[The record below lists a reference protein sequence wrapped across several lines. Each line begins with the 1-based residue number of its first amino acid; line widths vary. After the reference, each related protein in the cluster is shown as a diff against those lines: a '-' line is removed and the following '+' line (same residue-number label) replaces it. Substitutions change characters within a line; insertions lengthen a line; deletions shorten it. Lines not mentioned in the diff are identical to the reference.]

1 MDFDK
6 IKQDILN
13 SSETSTSESESIS
26 GSELHEEFEINNF
39 LPEFEPLK
47 LSGKNLAQQYVS
59 AFNTGMN
66 IYQCLNYLQGY
77 VYTLVTATNET
88 IEAWNTVVPLL
99 EQATKEWTDE
109 EFNYK
114 WSILKPQVI
123 ELVTNLTIETFNKA
137 WEDLKPVVIK
147 LAQDT
152 TDAEFKK
159 QWDILKPQVITL
171 VGETTTNKFN
181 EEWEKLKPTI
191 IQLST
196 DTTIAQFNK
205 SWEELKPKVIELSQ
219 TTTSNKFDEK
229 WEELRP
235 QVIELA
241 QTTTSNKFDEKWEA
255 LQPTLTETVNNLA
268 KTQTTTTF
276 NYKWSILKPQVIE
289 LVTNLTIETF
299 NKAWEDLK
307 PVVIKLAQDTTDAEF
322 KKQWDILK
330 PQVITLVGE
339 TTTNKFNEEWEKLK
353 PTIIQL
359 STDTTIAQFNK
370 SWEELKPKVIEL
382 SQTTTSNKF
391 DEKWEEL
398 RPQVIELA
406 QTTTSNKFDEKWEAL
421 QPTLT
426 ETVNNLAKTQTTTT
440 FNEKWEELKPQVI
453 ELAQT
458 TTGTKFDE
466 KWTELQPTLNTTLEN
481 LVNTNLETFK
491 STLWQEVTKNNDF
504 PFLLPENFGA
514 VGDGTTDDSRAFT
527 ECFTSANENHK
538 YILLSNKTYLI
549 GSTLTNIYN
558 TNIIGINTTIILGN
572 NTFTKQ
578 VYNCVFSNITFARAV
593 KSDLPLT
600 EVFISSQ
607 FKYCNF
613 IDINYLFKYID
624 NSNDTQGEPL
634 CILNN
639 CSLSNTNII
648 KCDINNSNHNNF
660 IINNTLLYYDDT
672 ASNTSF
678 IVNGYFNC
686 KYIFNNCFFER
697 GFKDNVFEL
706 FNTVDDFEFNT
717 CNIINKHNAS
727 MFLLSNISNVE
738 KQQIIFNNCNIL
750 NENKYL
756 IDVAPTNNT
765 VLPTVNIKYST
776 LKVNAIFNAKNECS
790 LWLENNQ
797 IDTKP
802 VINAGA
808 GKVNLVE
815 IQQKY
820 SPESEN
826 IFPWT
831 TEPTPT
837 VENNVSL
844 NKIGTDQYYILT
856 ESKDKNIKKL
866 DYYFKYDVNYLPSAP
881 YYSNNIFVRDL
892 DLEGYTVKKSYLS
905 NNICKLKDKSTGELI
920 DYVYLMLDDNVTVET
935 IKDDPKS
942 VYTTIAIKYLP
953 YFAKLKTDTP
963 VGGQCY
969 VDACISIILEKTSS

>member
-6 IKQDILN
+6 IKQNILN

-26 GSELHEEFEINNF
+26 SSELHEEFEINNF

-66 IYQCLNYLQGY
+66 VYQCLNYLQGY
-77 VYTLVTATNET
+77 VYTLVTAMNET

-109 EFNYK
+109 EFDYK

-137 WEDLKPVVIK
+137 WEELKPVVIK

-171 VGETTTNKFN
+171 VEETTTNKFN
-181 EEWEKLKPTI
+181 EEWEKLRPTI

-196 DTTIAQFNK
+196 DTTIEQFNK

-241 QTTTSNKFDEKWEA
+241 QTTTSNKF
-255 LQPTLTETVNNLA
+255 N
-268 KTQTTTTF
+268 
-276 NYKWSILKPQVIE
+276 
-289 LVTNLTIETF
+289 
-299 NKAWEDLK
+299 
-307 PVVIKLAQDTTDAEF
+307 
-322 KKQWDILK
+322 
-330 PQVITLVGE
+330 
-339 TTTNKFNEEWEKLK
+339 
-353 PTIIQL
+353 
-359 STDTTIAQFNK
+359 
-370 SWEELKPKVIEL
+370 
-382 SQTTTSNKF
+382 
-391 DEKWEEL
+391 EKWEE
-398 RPQVIELA
+398 
-406 QTTTSNKFDEKWEAL
+406 L

-458 TTGTKFDE
+458 TTNTKFDE
-466 KWTELQPTLNTTLEN
+466 KWTELQPTLTETVTN
-481 LVNTNLETFK
+481 LVNANLETFK

-514 VGDGTTDDSRAFT
+514 VGNGVTNDSSAFT
-527 ECFTSANENHK
+527 ECFAKANANHK

-549 GSTLTNIYN
+549 DNTLTNISN
-558 TNIIGINTTIILGN
+558 TNIIGINATIILGN

-578 VYNCVFSNITFARAV
+578 INNCVFSNITFSRAV
-593 KSDLPLT
+593 ISNLPLT
-600 EVFISSQ
+600 ENFFSSQ
-607 FKYCNF
+607 FKCCNF
-613 IDINYLFKYID
+613 VDIKHLF
-624 NSNDTQGEPL
+624 
-634 CILNN
+634 NN
-639 CSLSNTNII
+639 ISPISNTLEHLLLDECNLQNTQL
-648 KCDINNSNHNNF
+648 INVTNQFNGVVYS
-660 IINNTLLYYDDT
+660 INKTLFYYDEDYKQRT
-672 ASNTSF
+672 K
-678 IVNGYFNC
+678 IIDGYIGGKF
-686 KYIFNNCFFER
+686 IFNNCTFSKFEPN
-697 GFKDNVFEL
+697 GTIEL
-706 FNTVDDFEFNT
+706 FGSLDNFEFNNCYIHT
-717 CNIINKHNAS
+717 YDNANTFILPNIMS
-727 MFLLSNISNVE
+727 VE
-738 KQQIIFNNCNIL
+738 KQQITFNNCDISN
-750 NENKYL
+750 NNKYL
-756 IDVAPTNNT
+756 VNVYSTNNT
-765 VLPTVNIKYST
+765 VLPTVNIKYSI

-802 VINAGA
+802 IINVGV
-808 GKVNLVE
+808 GKVNIVE

-820 SPESEN
+820 SDTSEN

-844 NKIGTDQYYILT
+844 NKIGTDQYYVLT

-866 DYYFKYDVNYLPSAP
+866 DYYFTYNFDYLPTAP
-881 YYSNNIFVRDL
+881 YYTNNIIVRNL
-892 DLEGYTVKKSYLS
+892 DLEGYTVKRSFLS
-905 NNICKLKDKSTGELI
+905 DNTCKLKNKSTGELI
-920 DYVYLMLDDNVTVET
+920 DYVYLILDDNVTVT
-935 IKDDPKS
+935 TSKDDPQFI
-942 VYTTIAIKYLP
+942 YTTIAMKYLP

-963 VGGQCY
+963 AAGHLY